1 MTDKTFSATL
11 NEYCSM
17 LGLSNREIA
26 TACGISASTLSRY
39 RSGGRVP
46 GSDSAIIQDL
56 AEGIARLARERGLD
70 EGFRAPQVFATLL
83 GSARRKEPRSALF
96 HERFDEL
103 MGTFSISNAEMARFA
118 HVDPS
123 FISRIRNG
131 SRYPSEPEWYARS
144 FSQLVGKRAVEQHM
158 VERLRAMLG
167 ESAWRQGDPDD
178 VSDSDAIARSVEL
191 WLLSDM
197 PSKNMGVERFL
208 TSLDGFDLNEY
219 IKAIRYDELQ
229 VPTMPLVIPTSKTY
243 YGVQQMREAELE
255 FLKVTA
261 TARNARTVTMFSDM
275 SMTELASDAEFA
287 KRYALGVGALL
298 KRGMHLTVI
307 HDVTRPFEEMMLG
320 LEGWIP
326 LYMTGQ
332 VSPYYLKGERDR
344 VFGHLCNVSE
354 VSALTAECVRG
365 HHDEGCYRFTTK
377 REDVAYYQQRM
388 ARVVE
393 RATPLMEIYR
403 ESDQVRYARYRREEA
418 ERRKE
423 ETPMTVGDEVFR
435 NMTISCYSSG
445 LVVIEKEHVPRI
457 SFVIRHPLLCD
468 AIANMVPALVDDCV
482 DAE

>member
-26 TACGISASTLSRY
+26 SACGISASTLSRY

-46 GSDSAIIQDL
+46 GSESAVIQDI
-56 AEGIARLARERGLD
+56 AEGIAHLAQERGLD
-70 EGFRAPQVFATLL
+70 EGFRSSQVFAALSV
-83 GSARRKEPRSALF
+83 SAKRKEPRSTLF
-96 HERFDEL
+96 HERLDEL
-103 MGTFSISNAEMARFA
+103 MGALSISNAEMARFA

-123 FISRIRNG
+123 FISRIRSG

-144 FSQLVGKRAVEQHM
+144 FSQLVAKRAVDQHM
-158 VERLRAMLG
+158 TEKLQLMIG
-167 ESAWRQGDPDD
+167 ENASWQVGGDD
-178 VSDSDAIARSVEL
+178 VLDTDAIARSVEL

-197 PSKNMGVERFL
+197 PSKNTSVERFL
-208 TSLDGFDLNEY
+208 SSLDEFDLNAY
-219 IKAIRYDELQ
+219 IKSIRYDELR
-229 VPTMPLVIPTSKTY
+229 VPTVPVVIPVSKTY

-261 TARNARTVTMFSDM
+261 TARGARAVTMFSDM
-275 SMTELASDAEFA
+275 SMTELASDVEFT

-298 KRGMHLTVI
+298 KRGMRLTVI

-344 VFGHLCNVSE
+344 VFGHLCNVSD

-365 HHDEGCYRFTTK
+365 FHDEGRYHLTTK
-377 REDVAYYQQRM
+377 REDVDYYRRRM

-403 ESDQVRYARYRREEA
+403 ESDQARYARFRREEA
-418 ERRKE
+418 ERRRG
-423 ETPMTVGDEVFR
+423 ETPTTVGEEMFQ

-445 LVVIEKEHVPRI
+445 LVIIEKDREPRI

-468 AIANMVPALVDDCV
+468 AIANMVPAFVDGYV

>member
-1 MTDKTFSATL
+1 MTDKTFSASL

-26 TACGISASTLSRY
+26 SVCGISASTLSRY

-46 GSDSAIIQDL
+46 VSDSAIIQDM
-56 AEGIARLARERGLD
+56 AEGIARLAHDRGLD
-70 EGFRAPQVFATLL
+70 EGFRPSQVFAVL
-83 GSARRKEPRSALF
+83 SAAAKRRESRSMLY
-96 HERFDEL
+96 HERLDEL
-103 MGTFSISNAEMARFA
+103 MDVLSISNAEMARFA

-144 FSQLVGKRAVEQHM
+144 FSQLVAKRAIDQRLVEKL
-158 VERLRAMLG
+158 RLMLG
-167 ESAWRQGDPDD
+167 ENAWRQEEADETPDT
-178 VSDSDAIARSVEL
+178 DAIARSVEL

-197 PSKNMGVERFL
+197 PSRRMGVERFL
-208 TSLDGFDLNEY
+208 TSLDEFDLNVY
-219 IKAIRYDELQ
+219 SKAIHYDELQ
-229 VPTMPLVIPTSKTY
+229 VPTMPVVIPTSKTY

-261 TARNARTVTMFSDM
+261 TARNARAVTMFSDM
-275 SMTELASDAEFA
+275 PMTDLAADPEFA

-344 VFGHLCNVSE
+344 VFGHLCNVSD
-354 VSALTAECVRG
+354 VSALNAECVRG
-365 HHDEGCYRFTTK
+365 HYSEGRYCFTTR
-377 REDVAYYQQRM
+377 REDVAYYRKRM
-388 ARVVE
+388 DRVVE

-403 ESDQVRYARYRREEA
+403 ESDQTRYARFRREED
-418 ERRKE
+418 ERRRSK
-423 ETPMTVGDEVFR
+423 TPTMVGDEVFR
-435 NMTISCYSSG
+435 NMAISCYSPD
-445 LVVIEKEHVPRI
+445 LVVIEKEHVPKI

-468 AIANMVPALVDDCV
+468 AIANMEPAFVDGCA

>member
-1 MTDKTFSATL
+1 MSDRTFSATL

-26 TACGISASTLSRY
+26 SACGVSASTLSRY

-46 GSDSAIIQDL
+46 GSGSTAIQDL
-56 AEGIARLARERGLD
+56 AEGISRLAHERGLD
-70 EGFRAPQVFATLL
+70 EGFQSSQVFAAL
-83 GSARRKEPRSALF
+83 SASAKRKESHSALF
-96 HERFDEL
+96 HERLDEL
-103 MGTFSISNAEMARFA
+103 MGTFSISNAELARFA

-144 FSQLVGKRAVEQHM
+144 FSQLVARRAVEQHM
-158 VERLRAMLG
+158 VEKLRLMLG
-167 ESAWRQGDPDD
+167 ETVWRQDGPDGALD
-178 VSDSDAIARSVEL
+178 TDAIARSVEL
-191 WLLSDM
+191 WLLADM
-197 PSKNMGVERFL
+197 PSRSMGVDRFL

-229 VPTMPLVIPTSKTY
+229 VPTVPLVIPTSKTY

-261 TARNARTVTMFSDM
+261 TARNARAVTMFSDM
-275 SMTELASDAEFA
+275 PMTELAADAEFA

-298 KRGMHLTVI
+298 KRGVHLTVI

-344 VFGHLCNVSE
+344 VFGHLCNVSD

-365 HHDEGCYRFTTK
+365 HHDEGRYRLTTR
-377 REDVAYYQQRM
+377 REDVAYYRRRM

-403 ESDQVRYARYRREEA
+403 ESDQARYARYRREEA
-418 ERRKE
+418 ERRRG
-423 ETPMTVGDEVFR
+423 ETPKTVGDEVFR
-435 NMTISCYSSG
+435 NMTIYCYSSD
-445 LVVIEKEHVPRI
+445 LVVIEKEHAPRI

-468 AIANMVPALVDDCV
+468 AIANMEPVLIDDCV
-482 DAE
+482 DAG